1 MHSREFAYWLMG
13 FFEISKENPNFNGEL
28 NSAQVKM
35 IEKHLSLVFVHEID
49 NSYGN
54 KEHTDKLNEI
64 HSGISL
70 PEHMKKDSLNY
81 YKNNSL
87 NDLRP
92 RC

>member
-1 MHSREFAYWLMG
+1 MTSVQFAYWLQG
-13 FFEISKENPNFNGEL
+13 FFEISKENPNYSGEL

-54 KEHTDKLNEI
+54 KEHTDKLNNIHNKIPSYMSKDEDNLEI
-64 HSGISL
+64 
-70 PEHMKKDSLNY
+70 N
-81 YKNNSL
+81 
-87 NDLRP
+87 LRP

>member
-1 MHSREFAYWLMG
+1 MTSREFAYWLQG
-13 FFEISKENPNFNGEL
+13 FFEISKENPNFSGEL

-54 KEHTDKLNEI
+54 KEHTDKLNKI
-64 HSGISL
+64 HNQTDYTAHDFAD
-70 PEHMKKDSLNY
+70 HMIN
-81 YKNNSL
+81 KNEP
-87 NDLRP
+87 RP